1 MTAGTPLA
9 AAAGALAVF
18 AAWDALAA
26 VERSTLAAVGARM
39 LAPLARAGREGR
51 QPTAPER
58 RRLALVAAGAL
69 ALAGWL
75 LGGVVTGA
83 VLAVGG
89 PWAAMA
95 AVRARRRRYRAALR
109 GEAPVVARALA
120 DALAG
125 GHSVRGA
132 LTAAAGGGGVT
143 GAAGLELRAAAARLE
158 LGEPTS
164 EVLERLRRRAGVRA
178 FDTIVAAIL
187 VQSGAG
193 GDLARLL
200 RELAGA
206 LEESMRLEGDART
219 ATAQARFTG
228 LLVSVLPLAAA
239 ALAELGS
246 PGYLGSLF
254 RAPLTAWLLGCALAF
269 QLGALGLIARIARV
283 GR

>member
-1 MTAGTPLA
+1 VTPGLALAGV
-9 AAAGALAVF
+9 AGALVVF

-26 VERSTLAAVGARM
+26 VERSTLAAVGTR
-39 LAPLARAGREGR
+39 LLVPLVRAGREGR
-51 QPTAPER
+51 PPTAPER

-75 LGGVVTGA
+75 LGGVLTGA

-95 AVRARRRRYRAALR
+95 AVRSRRSRYRAALR
-109 GEAPVVARALA
+109 RQAPMVARALA

-132 LTAAAGGGGVT
+132 LAAASGGGVT

-164 EVLERLRRRAGVRA
+164 EVLQRLRHRAGVRA

-187 VQSGAG
+187 VQSNAG

-200 RELAGA
+200 RQLAGA
-206 LEESMRLEGDART
+206 LEEAMRLEGDART

-254 RAPLTAWLLGCALAF
+254 RSPLTAWLLGCALAF

-283 GR
+283 ER